1 MKLFDLESSQ
11 TKQSQKVM
19 ESYFHNK
26 VDFTALAPEKAKGML
41 KKVRGL
47 ISEHRNSKR
56 LHTSE
61 KDAGYL
67 QLLVM
72 ERGLSARLS
81 MDENSPA
88 DPMVKQS
95 LNKIKSQ
102 QTISPAEQNALAKKL
117 NTNPQTLT
125 NALAGTAVAGPD
137 KAVADQLS
145 GMLSTVE
152 SNESVSKL
160 KSNFDSA
167 FNAIMKKDP
176 GDEGIGF
183 IFDKFASKMSDNDAS
198 RLARKLAKFYP
209 EWYEQH
215 YQNEGKDIGKPG
227 KNFAKIA
234 KNAAKKYG
242 SKAAGERVAG
252 AVLNKLRNEGTTV
265 TMDGRYLTEDEVQ
278 QAQVVLAAQDMVDRM
293 QSMLEDVTAMQFKDL
308 PALSTSIASTVGTNE
323 AQAFNNEASA
333 ALAALVDAV
342 QAAKLGVE
350 SAQGTLTGQEPVV
363 PGTEEEV
370 GFDADMD
377 VDAEVDDVDV
387 DIDVDVEE
395 PEMGSLGRARR

>member
-19 ESYFHNK
+19 ENYFQDK
-26 VDFTALAPEKAKGML
+26 VDFTALTPEKAKGML
-41 KKVRGL
+41 RKVRSL
-47 ISEHRNSKR
+47 ISEHRNSSK

-67 QLLVM
+67 KLLVM
-72 ERGLSARLS
+72 EQGLGVRLS
-81 MDENSPA
+81 MDENTMI

-95 LNKIKSQ
+95 LDKIKSQ
-102 QTISPAEQNALAKKL
+102 QTINPAEQNALAKKL
-117 NTNPQTLT
+117 NTNPQSLT
-125 NALAGTAVAGPD
+125 KALAGTAVAGPD
-137 KAVADQLS
+137 KAVADQLA

-160 KSNFDSA
+160 KSNVDSA

-252 AVLNKLRNEGTTV
+252 AVLNKIRNEGTTV

-363 PGTEEEV
+363 PGAEEEV

>member
-1 MKLFDLESSQ
+1 MKLFDLDSSE

-19 ESYFHNK
+19 ESYFGKGVN
-26 VDFTALAPEKAKGML
+26 FTKLAPAKANSML
-41 KKVRGL
+41 TKVRSL
-47 ISEHRNSKR
+47 ISEHRSTNR

-72 ERGLSARLS
+72 ERGLTARLA
-81 MDENSPA
+81 MREA
-88 DPMVKQS
+88 GVVDPMVKAS
-95 LNKIKSQ
+95 LTKVKTQ
-102 QTISPAEQNALAKKL
+102 QPINPAEQNALAKSL

-125 NALAGTAVAGPD
+125 KALAGTATAGPD
-137 KAVADQLS
+137 KVVSDQLQ

-152 SNESVSKL
+152 SKESMSKL
-160 KSNFDSA
+160 KSNVDSA

-183 IFDKFASKMSDNDAS
+183 VFDKFASKMSDNDAS

-227 KNFAKIA
+227 KSFAKIA
-234 KNAAKKYG
+234 KSAGKKYG

-252 AVLNKLRNEGTTV
+252 SILKKLRNENAKV
-265 TMDGRYLTEDEVQ
+265 RMNGRYLTEDEVQ
-278 QAQVVLAAQDMVDRM
+278 QAQVVLAAQDMVDRI
-293 QSMLEDVTAMQFKDL
+293 QDMLEDVTAMQFKDL
-308 PALSTSIASTVGTNE
+308 PALSTSISSTVGTNE
-323 AQAFNNEASA
+323 AQAFNNSASA

-342 QAAKLGVE
+342 QAAKLGME
-350 SAQGTLTGQEPVV
+350 GAQGTLTGQEPIV
-363 PGTEEEV
+363 PGEEEV
-370 GFDADMD
+370 E
-377 VDAEVDDVDV
+377 VDSDLDLAAELDDVDV
-387 DIDVDVEE
+387 DVDVEE
-395 PEMGSLGRARR
+395 PEMNSLGRARR

>member
-26 VDFTALAPEKAKGML
+26 VDFTTLAPEKAKGML
-41 KKVRGL
+41 KKVRSL
-47 ISEHRNSKR
+47 MSEHRNTSK

-67 QLLVM
+67 KLLVM

-81 MDENSPA
+81 MDENTIA

-117 NTNPQTLT
+117 NTNPQSLT
-125 NALAGTAVAGPD
+125 KALAGTAVAGPD
-137 KAVADQLS
+137 KAVADQLA
-145 GMLSTVE
+145 GMLATTE
-152 SNESVSKL
+152 AK
-160 KSNFDSA
+160 DDYSA
-167 FNAIMKKDP
+167 KK
-176 GDEGIGF
+176 
-183 IFDKFASKMSDNDAS
+183 AA
-198 RLARKLAKFYP
+198 A
-209 EWYEQH
+209 
-215 YQNEGKDIGKPG
+215 GKDIGKPG

-242 SKAAGERVAG
+242 SKAAGQRVAG

-350 SAQGTLTGQEPVV
+350 SAQSTLTGQEPVV
-363 PGTEEEV
+363 PGAEEEV